1 MELRFAKLGC
11 VALRLKTVEG
21 VGTVQCVGILRCA
34 QNDGLW
40 PFGRALRDAQVS
52 FANLGHPRS
61 LAVGADSGP
70 RSVVDS

>member
-1 MELRFAKLGC
+1 MELRFAKLVC

-52 FANLGHPRS
+52 FANLGHPVAWLLRRFVF
-61 LAVGADSGP
+61 LCVVGS
-70 RSVVDS
+70 